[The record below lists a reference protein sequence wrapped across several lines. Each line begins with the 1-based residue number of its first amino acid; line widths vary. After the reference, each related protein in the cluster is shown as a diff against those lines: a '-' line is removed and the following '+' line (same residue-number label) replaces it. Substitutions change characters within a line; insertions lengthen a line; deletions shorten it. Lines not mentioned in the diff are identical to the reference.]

1 MRGVVVRYAQ
11 VLLAA
16 AGLVATTTGP
26 AAASAVGYA
35 KVVGFCHAVRGA
47 EMCVPLTTLGHFVQ
61 GKDKRVTRQ
70 EASIQDVFG
79 ADSAGGRWCNWRF
92 DWRYSDTDG
101 RTYLVSRGRTHH
113 GCQTLSSIGRIDKT
127 KRTLKHYGK
136 ACVDFYAGGAKR
148 ATQCHNIIK

>member
-1 MRGVVVRYAQ
+1 MRAVVKYAQ
-11 VLLAA
+11 VFLAA
-16 AGLVATTTGP
+16 AGLVATVAEP

-35 KVVGFCHAVRGA
+35 KVVGFCHGTKTA
-47 EMCVPLTTLGHFVQ
+47 EICVPVTTLGHFVQ
-61 GKDKRVTRQ
+61 GSGKKISRQ

-79 ADSAGGRWCNWRF
+79 ADSAGGRWCNWHF
-92 DWRYSDTDG
+92 DWRYSDTNG
-101 RTYLVSRGRTHH
+101 RTYLVSKGPIRN
-113 GCQTLSSIGRIDKT
+113 GCDMLQNIGRVDKQ